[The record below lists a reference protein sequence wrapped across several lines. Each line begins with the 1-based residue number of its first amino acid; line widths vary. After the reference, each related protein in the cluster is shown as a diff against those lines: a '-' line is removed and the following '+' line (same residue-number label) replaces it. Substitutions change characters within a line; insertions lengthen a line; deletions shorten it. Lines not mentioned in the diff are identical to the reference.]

1 MALDLEV
8 ESEEKEESAAH
19 ERREIPDPQYIAE
32 SLPELFEI
40 YEERND
46 WIARMRRHVNGENK
60 IQAPDDTPYTIMK
73 VHMMS
78 LRAALNERLARFLP
92 IPRYR
97 ITPPGWSDPAQ
108 AYASN
113 LERGINELMYWIRR
127 WNDDYGRCIR
137 DVLTFE
143 GGAMRWEPNTKAA
156 WPRLMVD
163 VDGEDDITR
172 AVKAEEDEDEE
183 KVTKKKTNAREKY
196 KQSLGNDSLNKLFT
210 HTYVPYEAFY
220 IYPDSGAPTEMIE
233 IEFRPVRK
241 IIDNELFS
249 MEARNKL
256 RELVNENRVS
266 LRAVAP
272 IIRYCNCEVYAYY
285 LIPEVFTPAKDTS
298 LLNQMTNRYKQVPP
312 QGMELLYSY
321 EHDAGMPLY
330 TNYTGSEGGWTA
342 GPNESLIGKLRA
354 LEELNSARDN
364 LASQEYTN
372 IRNLMWPKMVTY
384 QNMDRPAQPM
394 ADNDPRKIN
403 THGSGNIN
411 LYTDEDIKPMV
422 QNLENPLLRG
432 FKADIVEGLSKLTG
446 APGLFGMH
454 QAGVEGG
461 FQEATLLQQAD
472 SVFARTESNIVTA
485 SVNDLLVLL
494 SLIRAIGEK
503 VWVRVPAK
511 SPEGRKYYQT
521 LCIDPKQLDQ
531 MPVIDAIVKA
541 PPAADLRQQLANY
554 AAAVADISGPG
565 TAAMDRISAREA
577 ALNIEQP
584 DEMELRVKLQST
596 LDQVGPPRIAD
607 EIGKK
612 YNLLSVEEQKAL
624 ANQAQ
629 LDPMAML
636 TADPAAAQ
644 QLGPF
649 ANGQPP
655 PGEAMMV
662 DPTLMQNPAGTQGMN
677 GGLPL
682 GVGQPAQT
690 EGRIEQISMDGGLI

>member
-1 MALDLEV
+1 M
-8 ESEEKEESAAH
+8 
-19 ERREIPDPQYIAE
+19 Q
-32 SLPELFEI
+32 
-40 YEERND
+40 
-46 WIARMRRHVNGENK
+46 
-60 IQAPDDTPYTIMK
+60 
-73 VHMMS
+73 
-78 LRAALNERLARFLP
+78 
-92 IPRYR
+92 
-97 ITPPGWSDPAQ
+97 
-108 AYASN
+108 
-113 LERGINELMYWIRR
+113 
-127 WNDDYGRCIR
+127 
-137 DVLTFE
+137 
-143 GGAMRWEPNTKAA
+143 
-156 WPRLMVD
+156 
-163 VDGEDDITR
+163 
-172 AVKAEEDEDEE
+172 
-183 KVTKKKTNAREKY
+183 
-196 KQSLGNDSLNKLFT
+196 
-210 HTYVPYEAFY
+210 
-220 IYPDSGAPTEMIE
+220 
-233 IEFRPVRK
+233 
-241 IIDNELFS
+241 
-249 MEARNKL
+249 
-256 RELVNENRVS
+256 
-266 LRAVAP
+266 
-272 IIRYCNCEVYAYY
+272 
-285 LIPEVFTPAKDTS
+285 
-298 LLNQMTNRYKQVPP
+298 
-312 QGMELLYSY
+312 LLYSY

-330 TNYTGSEGGWTA
+330 TNYTGSEGGWNA

-354 LEELNSARDN
+354 LEELNTARDN

-403 THGSGNIN
+403 THAGGNIN
-411 LYTDEDIKPMV
+411 LFTGEDIKPMI

-432 FKADIVEGLSKLTG
+432 FKADVVEGLSKLTG

-472 SVFARTESNIVTA
+472 SVFARTEANIVTA

-511 SPEGRKYYQT
+511 SAEGRKYFQT
-521 LCIDPKQLDQ
+521 LCIDPKQLDP

-596 LDQVGPPRIAD
+596 LDQVGPPRIAE
-607 EIGKK
+607 EISKK

-629 LDPMAML
+629 LDPMAMMME
-636 TADPAAAQ
+636 DPAMAQ
-644 QLGPF
+644 QMGAF

-655 PGEAMMV
+655 PGEAMMM
-662 DPTLMQNPAGTQGMN
+662 DPTLMPNPAGTQGMN

-682 GVGQPAQT
+682 GVGQPSQT
-690 EGRIEQISMDGGLI
+690 EGRIDQISMDGGLI

>member
-1 MALDLEV
+1 MLDTEEV
-8 ESEEKEESAAH
+8 AAH
-19 ERREIPDPQYIAE
+19 ERREVPDPQYIAE

-40 YEERND
+40 YEERNE
-46 WIARMRRHVNGENK
+46 WIAKMRRHVNGENK

-92 IPRYR
+92 IPKFR

-156 WPRLMVD
+156 WPALMVD

-172 AVKAEEDEDEE
+172 SVKPSDDDDDDE
-183 KVTKKKTNAREKY
+183 KLTKKKALAREKY
-196 KQSLGNDSLNKLFT
+196 KQGLGNDSLNKLFT
-210 HTYVPYEAFY
+210 HSYVPYECY
-220 IYPDSGAPTEMIE
+220 YPFPEGGNGPEDIE
-233 IEFRPVRK
+233 IEFRTVRK
-241 IIDNELFS
+241 IISNELFS
-249 MEARNKL
+249 EIARNNL
-256 RELVNENRVS
+256 RELVNEERVS

-272 IIRYCNCEVYAYY
+272 IIRYCNREIYAYY
-285 LIPEVFTPAKDTS
+285 LIPEVFTPNKDTS
-298 LLNQMTNRYKQVPP
+298 LLEQMTNRFKHVPP
-312 QGMELLYSY
+312 QRMELLYSY
-321 EHDAGMPLY
+321 EHDAGMTLY
-330 TNYTGSEGGWTA
+330 TNYTGSEGGWNA

-354 LEELNSARDN
+354 LEELNAARDN

-372 IRNLMWPKMVTY
+372 IRNLMWPKMITY

-403 THGSGNIN
+403 THSAGNIN
-411 LYTDEDIKPMV
+411 LFTGEDIKPMM
-422 QNLENPLLRG
+422 QNIENPLLRG
-432 FKADIVEGLSKLTG
+432 FKSDVVEGLSKLTG

-454 QAGVEGG
+454 QSGVEGG

-472 SVFARTESNIVTA
+472 SVFARTEANIVTA
-485 SVNDLLVLL
+485 SVNDVLVLL

-511 SPEGRKYYQT
+511 SPEGRKYFQT
-521 LCIDPKQLDQ
+521 LCIDPKQLVP

-565 TAAMDRISAREA
+565 TAAMDRISARES

-596 LDQVGPPRIAD
+596 LDQVGPPRLAE
-607 EIGKK
+607 EILKK
-612 YNLLSVEEQKAL
+612 YNFMSVEQQKAL

-629 LDPMAML
+629 IDPMEML
-636 TADPAAAQ
+636 MGDPAMAE
-644 QLGPF
+644 QLGAF
-649 ANGQPP
+649 ANGAPP
-655 PGEAMMV
+655 PGEAMMAPE
-662 DPTLMQNPAGTQGMN
+662 PTLMPNPAGTQGMN

-690 EGRIEQISMDGGLI
+690 EGRIEQISVDGGLI